1 MPKVMDG
8 SLVVSN
14 LQVHFA
20 GYRQLQCDELK
31 IAQSYKCLVVGF
43 LVSGNH
49 CISYVWVRC

>member
-1 MPKVMDG
+1 MDG

-20 GYRQLQCDELK
+20 GYRRLQCDELK